1 MYLAY
6 IDRYPVSIRFLFD
19 RMRAIPKMERA
30 KTVILLLELFFEV
43 GQVSQTTP
51 FSTPTQ
57 ANMLEYT

>member
-6 IDRYPVSIRFLFD
+6 IDPYPVSIRFLFD

-51 FSTPTQ
+51 FSTPT
-57 ANMLEYT
+57 